1 MPSHSAPRVLD
12 VRPMIARERHA
23 YIFRYLDQLAVG
35 EHFTLI
41 NDHDPKPLYYQLMA
55 ERPGAFAWDSRQT
68 GPQEWTV
75 TVTRLQP
82 CEPLAESDLPQ
93 HLPHIS
99 PKTPLRYLAARR
111 PETVAILAELGI
123 AIPATG
129 RDSIAAV
136 AAAHQIDIER
146 VMAALELGLAH

>member
-1 MPSHSAPRVLD
+1 MEDRSAPLVLD
-12 VRPMIARERHA
+12 VRPMIARERHEL
-23 YIFRYLDQLAVG
+23 IFRYLDRLAVG
-35 EHFTLI
+35 ERFVLI

-68 GPQEWTV
+68 GPMEWTV
-75 TVTRLQP
+75 TVSRLQA
-82 CEPLAESDLPQ
+82 CEPLAAAALPQ

-111 PETVAILAELGI
+111 PETIAILARLGI
-123 AIPATG
+123 TIPSEG

-136 AAAHQIDIER
+136 AAAHQIDIEQ
-146 VMAALELGLAH
+146 VMSALELGLAD